1 MKRRS
6 KAGGEPFKGRR
17 QKAAKPTLRN
27 APKVPALPNSFSA
40 VEEAKF
46 AQLTRELSEA
56 LEREAA
62 TSEVLQVI
70 RGSPGDLQPV
80 FQAMLKN
87 AVRLCDASFGSLYR
101 WDGDALHLI
110 ATHNTPPAFA
120 EYRKHTPLRPG
131 PTSASG
137 RMVATKTAVHVADV
151 TAERAYIERD
161 GPSYVAAVELGGSRT
176 IMAVPMLKE
185 DELIGAFLVSRREVR
200 PFTDKQIALVTSF
213 AAQAVIAIKNA
224 RFSLA
229 PSFPPFEL

>member
-1 MKRRS
+1 MGDAMKRRS
-6 KAGGEPFKGRR
+6 RAGREPIKGRR
-17 QKAAKPTLRN
+17 QKAAKPTPRN
-27 APKVPALPNSFSA
+27 APKAPAKPNSFSA
-40 VEEAKF
+40 VEETKF
-46 AQLTRELSEA
+46 AQLTRELSEV

-70 RGSPGDLQPV
+70 SGSPGDLQPV

-137 RMVATKTAVHVADV
+137 QPGLVQAA
-151 TAERAYIERD
+151 RD
-161 GPSYVAAVELGGSRT
+161 GGSDEDGLACRRHCRHGHIGARRRYGGDDL
-176 IMAVPMLKE
+176 AVPTR
-185 DELIGAFLVSRREVR
+185 AR
-200 PFTDKQIALVTSF
+200 PVGG
-213 AAQAVIAIKNA
+213 
-224 RFSLA
+224 
-229 PSFPPFEL
+229 